1 MSTKAEKR
9 HMARVASMRCVCC
22 ELLGMQESGK
32 VDVHHIREDRE
43 ERNDLLTL
51 PLCHSGC
58 HQGPRGVHGDKT
70 YLRILKM
77 SEWGLLA
84 VVIERLYA

>member
-1 MSTKAEKR
+1 MDRIAK
-9 HMARVASMRCVCC
+9 MNCICC
-22 ELLGMQESGK
+22 ELLGMQQESK
-32 VDVHHIREDRE
+32 TDCHHIREDRE

-51 PLCHSGC
+51 PLCHFGC

-70 YLRILKM
+70 YLRMLKM